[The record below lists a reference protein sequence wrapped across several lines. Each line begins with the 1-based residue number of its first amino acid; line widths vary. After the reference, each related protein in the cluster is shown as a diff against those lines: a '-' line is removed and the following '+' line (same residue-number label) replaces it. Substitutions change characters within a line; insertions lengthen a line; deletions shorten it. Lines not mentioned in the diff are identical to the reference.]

1 MTAAD
6 IDNLTQVF
14 TAYDFH
20 AIPSKGE
27 VRAQLLAIADL
38 LFVQKPAPIYRL
50 ISQGIP
56 EEYIPT
62 FWSQLSIDDISML
75 LKAQKPTPRRV
86 SAPITTGELD
96 LNDNR
101 TEWFIFWGSTSLV
114 CGQKSCRTFYSSALD
129 QSTCHLMGSR
139 CASTKTLV
147 LWALADWFKVTPPPS
162 DCSICITHR
171 E

>member
-1 MTAAD
+1 MRILSHTALLTKTFLSYIARSVYIALVFNSDVHESCLLEDLKEYITRVERRLISKALSDFDSMTAAD

-14 TAYDFH
+14 TACDFH

-50 ISQGIP
+50 IRQGIP

-101 TEWFIFWGSTSLV
+101 TEWFIF
-114 CGQKSCRTFYSSALD
+114 
-129 QSTCHLMGSR
+129 
-139 CASTKTLV
+139 
-147 LWALADWFKVTPPPS
+147 
-162 DCSICITHR
+162 
-171 E
+171 